1 MDVRGRLFSEG
12 VPDLAH
18 ARQLRDGFAWLRFEP
33 QLEREYLK
41 DRFEDVVPLVRVG
54 LCLAMI
60 IVGLFAV
67 EQAAIVG
74 PALSNVPN
82 KLSIFVKEPLLVL
95 TLAATFAAKRDRFYQ
110 PLATITASICGICQ
124 VVVLGLAMSSG
135 IGIFFPSM
143 MPMIL
148 FCYLMVGLSFYY
160 ALGANALLFIAYLVI
175 PYAFTV
181 PMAQYHYG
189 MVAVLTANLI
199 GGMTLYT
206 QERTARLRFLEAALL
221 REMVLLDGLTGIH
234 NRRMFDQHL
243 QLAWNMAVRDHKS
256 LALLLVDI
264 DFFKAY
270 NDRYGHQEG
279 DDCLRLVAGAL
290 QQCARRPMDFV
301 ARYGGEEFSIVL
313 YDADSDYVSD
323 VLTRVQSLIL
333 ELNIQH
339 EDSPYNG
346 RLTVSI
352 GAGHIEPTAQRSSI
366 GLIQLADEALY
377 SAKDQ
382 GRNRIVVMRSEYAK
396 MTTGRFDKRRR
407 HPETMS
413 LR

>member
-1 MDVRGRLFSEG
+1 MDVHGRLFSEG
-12 VPDLAH
+12 VPDLPH
-18 ARQLRDGFAWLRFEP
+18 ARQLRDGFAWLRFGP
-33 QLEREYLK
+33 QLESEYLK
-41 DRFEDVVPLVRVG
+41 DRFEDILPPVRVG
-54 LCLAMI
+54 LCLVML
-60 IVGLFAV
+60 IVGLFTF

-74 PALSNVPN
+74 PVLSSIPN
-82 KLSIFVKEPLLVL
+82 RLGLFVKEPLLVL
-95 TLAATFAAKRDRFYQ
+95 TLAATFAAGRDRFYQ
-110 PLATITASICGICQ
+110 PIAAGAATICGICQ
-124 VVVLGLAMSSG
+124 VIILGLAMNAG

-148 FCYLMVGLSFYY
+148 FAYLMAGLAFYY
-160 ALGANALLFIAYLVI
+160 ALAANALIFFAYLAL
-175 PYAFTV
+175 PYVTAV
-181 PMAQYHYG
+181 PAPQYRYG
-189 MVAVLTANLI
+189 MVAVIAANLI
-199 GGMTLYT
+199 GGMTLYL

-221 REMVLLDGLTGIH
+221 SEMVLRDGLTGIH

-243 QLAWNMAVRDHKS
+243 QLAWNMAVRDGKS

-290 QQCARRPMDFV
+290 QQCGRRPMDFV

-313 YDADSDYVSD
+313 YDPDADYVSD
-323 VLTRVQSLIL
+323 VLTRVQHMIAD
-333 ELNIQH
+333 LNIQH
-339 EDSPYNG
+339 EDSPHGG

-396 MTTGRFDKRRR
+396 LTTGRFDKRRR
-407 HPETMS
+407 RAETMS

>member
-12 VPDLAH
+12 VPDLPH
-18 ARQLRDGFAWLRFEP
+18 ARQLRDGFAWLRFQPE
-33 QLEREYLK
+33 LEREYLK
-41 DRFEDVVPLVRVG
+41 DRFEDILPLVRVG
-54 LCLAMI
+54 LCLAMV
-60 IVGLFAV
+60 IVALFAI
-67 EQAAIVG
+67 EQAAILG
-74 PALSNVPN
+74 PVLSNVPN
-82 KLSIFVKEPLLVL
+82 KLSLYVKEPLLLL
-95 TLAATFAAKRDRFYQ
+95 TLAATFAAGRDRYYQ
-110 PLATITASICGICQ
+110 PAVAVAATICGICQ
-124 VVVLGLAMSSG
+124 VITLGLAMNAG
-135 IGIFFPSM
+135 VGTFFPSM
-143 MPMIL
+143 MPLIL
-148 FCYLMVGLSFYY
+148 YCYLMCGLAFYF
-160 ALGANALLFIAYLVI
+160 ALAANAAIFVGYAFI
-175 PYAFTV
+175 PYLFSV
-181 PMAQYHYG
+181 PVAQYRYG
-189 MVAVLTANLI
+189 MVAILAANMI
-199 GGMTLYT
+199 GGMTLYM

-221 REMVLLDGLTGIH
+221 REMVLRDGLTGIH
-234 NRRMFDQHL
+234 NRRMFDQHM
-243 QLAWNMAVRDHKS
+243 QLAWNMAVRDRKS
-256 LALLLVDI
+256 LALLLIDI

-323 VLTRVQSLIL
+323 VLTRVQRLIAD
-333 ELNIQH
+333 LNIQH
-339 EDSPYNG
+339 EDSPHGG

-407 HPETMS
+407 HPEAMA
-413 LR
+413 RR